1 MPRYKEANP
10 SFFTTVTFPFLFGVM
25 FGDIAH
31 GSIIFAFGMYLILK
45 KNEITNFLLKLFI
58 PHRYLISMMGFFAV
72 YCGFIYNDF
81 LSLSLNIFGS
91 CYDPTN
97 AIPPDNVIP
106 RISDECVYGFGL
118 DPVWAV
124 TKDNLNFTNSL
135 KMKISVIIAVVHM
148 TLGVFVKATNTL
160 FYKRYLDFF
169 C

>member
-1 MPRYKEANP
+1 
-10 SFFTTVTFPFLFGVM
+10 M

-31 GSIIFAFGMYLILK
+31 GSILFAFGMYLILK
-45 KNEITNFLLKLFI
+45 KNTITNFLLKLFI
-58 PHRYLISMMGFFAV
+58 PHRYLLSMMGFFAV

-81 LSLSLNIFGS
+81 LSLSLNLFGS
-91 CYDPTN
+91 CYDLTGVNPGD
-97 AIPPDNVIP
+97 PIP
-106 RISDECVYGFGL
+106 RRSSDCVYGFGL
-118 DPVWAV
+118 DPIWAV
-124 TKDNLNFTNSL
+124 VKDNLNYTNSL